1 MQRVGGLGEAEP
13 IGCLPFLQRSADKE
27 ATIPLELIILLALLP
42 VVFITAS
49 VLLVRWVVAE
59 LTQESGTGRP
69 GRAASPLRSR
79 MSRWFRPV
87 QKLDYRRDKRGR
99 FRKVRRG

>member
-1 MQRVGGLGEAEP
+1 V
-13 IGCLPFLQRSADKE
+13 IF
-27 ATIPLELIILLALLP
+27 
-42 VVFITAS
+42 VTAS

-59 LTQESGTGRP
+59 LSQESGSGGS

-79 MSRWFRPV
+79 MSRWFRPM